1 MKLALTVNCWMD
13 EELMFAQQ
21 FGADQVFAE
30 ATPNSGPGLWDA
42 GVLRSMRNRVE
53 KAGLELAGINGLP
66 LPLER
71 TRLGETGRDAEI
83 AAVCKFI
90 AHAGEAGVPLL
101 CYEWTHRG
109 GGDIERRPDGRGGA
123 LVASAEAPNRGDAFL
138 IPEWHPLLY
147 FLERALPMAEKAGV
161 RIGYCP
167 PDIFL
172 ASSGGQ
178 ATLNSVEGVKHL
190 MAATASPIHGL
201 DFRFSI
207 FAGTPEADV
216 VEAARFFASNGK
228 LFLVTADNL
237 CSSSLV
243 TEAFLDEGTID
254 SVSVLRACR
263 ESGFRGTLRP
273 GRQPVMTDD
282 TEWGHK
288 AQALA
293 VGYLRALLQGLNT
306 LK

>member
-1 MKLALTVNCWMD
+1 MNLALTVNCWMD

-30 ATPNSGPGLWDA
+30 AIPKDGSGLWDA
-42 GVLRSMRNRVE
+42 DVLRSMRNRVE

-66 LPLER
+66 FPLQQ

-83 AAVCKFI
+83 SAICRFI
-90 AHAGEAGVPLL
+90 ENAGTAGVPLL
-101 CYEWTHRG
+101 CYSWAQTDQDNPTRLPG
-109 GGDIERRPDGRGGA
+109 GRGGA
-123 LVASAEAPNRGDAFL
+123 LVASAEAPNRGGAF
-138 IPEWHPLLY
+138 PTQEWHPLLY
-147 FLERALPMAEKAGV
+147 FLEQVLPVAEKAGV
-161 RIGYCP
+161 RIAYCP
-167 PDIFL
+167 PDVFL
-172 ASSGGQ
+172 SSSSGQ
-178 ATLNSVEGVKHL
+178 DTLNSIEGIKHL
-190 MAATASPIHGL
+190 MAATASPNHGL
-201 DFRFSI
+201 DFRFSV
-207 FAGTPEADV
+207 FAGASEADV
-216 VEAARFFASNGK
+216 VEAARFFGSNGK

-237 CSSSLV
+237 CSSSPV
-243 TEAFLDEGTID
+243 TEAFIDEGSID
-254 SVSVLRACR
+254 SVSVLRTCH